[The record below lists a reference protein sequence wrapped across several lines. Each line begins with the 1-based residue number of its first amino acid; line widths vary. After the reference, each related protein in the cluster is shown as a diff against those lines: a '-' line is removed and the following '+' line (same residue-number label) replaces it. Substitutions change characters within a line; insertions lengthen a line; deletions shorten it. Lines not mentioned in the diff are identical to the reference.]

1 MVWQKPEFP
10 PADGQT
16 SHKTSV
22 LAVYAPDGQLVSPYG
37 FLAGHDALLKFYA
50 SFMKS
55 RDKDLF
61 TVASARMIGER

>member
-10 PADGQT
+10 SADGKT

-22 LAVYAPDGQLVSPYG
+22 SAVYAPDGELVSPT
-37 FLAGHDALLKFYA
+37 DSSPEVKFYA
-50 SFMKS
+50 SFMKR

>member
-1 MVWQKPEFP
+1 
-10 PADGQT
+10 
-16 SHKTSV
+16 
-22 LAVYAPDGQLVSPYG
+22 
-37 FLAGHDALLKFYA
+37 LKFYA